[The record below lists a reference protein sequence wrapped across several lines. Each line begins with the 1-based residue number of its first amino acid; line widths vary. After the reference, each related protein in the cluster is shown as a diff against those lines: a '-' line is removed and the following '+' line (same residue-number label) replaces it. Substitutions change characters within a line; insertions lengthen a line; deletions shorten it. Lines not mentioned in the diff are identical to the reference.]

1 MYATNK
7 LKSHDGTSFL
17 FWNNYLYFLLQFRI
31 LLQGKLQNEICSIFF
46 YIEKHFGDDIQIVKK
61 IYKIVRNKS
70 NEMKIYFSDSIIDFY
85 VNTFIY
91 SLILLYVVFVNR
103 WISWYM
109 QIPAYVSFIV
119 KAQMPKINLLH
130 IDITYVWY
138 KTEFSL
144 NLLKCNILYNI
155 MF

>member
-1 MYATNK
+1 MMVQV
-7 LKSHDGTSFL
+7 SFFEIIIFIFASIQNLASREIAKWNL
-17 FWNNYLYFLLQFRI
+17 FHFFLYREAFWRWYS
-31 LLQGKLQNEICSIFF
+31 NC
-46 YIEKHFGDDIQIVKK
+46 EKKH
-61 IYKIVRNKS
+61 KIVRNKS
-70 NEMKIYFSDSIIDFY
+70 NEMEIYFSDSIIDFY

-144 NLLKCNILYNI
+144 NSLKCNILYNI